1 MLDAMLRELLMKW
14 KVGCQLD
21 YNLAGLTTFV
31 FNIAIAGDRH
41 QRCLE
46 EQIRLTPAEP
56 LEEHRDAR
64 GNRYWR
70 VSSAA
75 EHLTVTYE
83 ATAVSAPLEGDPA
96 SLTTLPVASLPM
108 DVLPYLY
115 PSRYCQSDRLM
126 TLARREF
133 GAIAQ
138 GYEQVQALC
147 EWIYHHVAYQGGSTD
162 VHTSACDTLLERR
175 GVCRDFAHLAI
186 ALCRALEIPA
196 RFVSVYAHDLNPP
209 DFHACFEVYLGDRWY
224 VFDATRLAPR
234 QGFIRIA
241 TGRDAA
247 DVAFCTLFGPGQMTN
262 LQIWADCLESN
273 PALHD
278 DPKRAIAL

>member
-1 MLDAMLRELLMKW
+1 MKW

-21 YNLAGLTTFV
+21 YDLAGPTTFV
-31 FNIAIAGDRH
+31 FNIAITGDRYQH
-41 QRCLE
+41 CLE
-46 EQIRLTPAEP
+46 EQVCLNPTEA
-56 LEEHRDAR
+56 LEEYRDAG

-70 VSSAA
+70 VSSAT
-75 EHLTVTYE
+75 EHLTLTYE
-83 ATAVSAPLEGDPA
+83 ATVVSAPQYGDPA
-96 SLTTLPVASLPM
+96 DLMTLPVASLPM

-115 PSRYCQSDRLM
+115 PSRYCQSDRLA

-133 GAIAQ
+133 GESAP
-138 GYEQVQALC
+138 GYEQVQAVC
-147 EWIYHHVAYQGGSTD
+147 DWIYHHVVYQGGSTN
-162 VHTSACDTLLERR
+162 VHTSACDTLLERQ

-247 DVAFCTLFGPGQMTN
+247 DVAFCTLFGPAQMTK
-262 LQIWADCLESN
+262 LQIWANCLEPN
-273 PALHD
+273 PALQE